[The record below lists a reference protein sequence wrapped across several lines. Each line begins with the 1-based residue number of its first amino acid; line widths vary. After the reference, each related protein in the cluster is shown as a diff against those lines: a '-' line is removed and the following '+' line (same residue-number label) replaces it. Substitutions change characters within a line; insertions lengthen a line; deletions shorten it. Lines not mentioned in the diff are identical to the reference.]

1 MTKQIVDLHLHS
13 KFSRACSKQLTL
25 PKIAESASK
34 RGINIVSTADF
45 THPNWFSHIK
55 KNLTQS
61 NEGIYELKNNKAIE
75 KEHNKNRQK
84 TKFIIGTELSV
95 IQKHKGKTR
104 KVHHCVFVPNLEIAL
119 DLNQEL
125 EDRDFNLSSNG
136 RPILGLT
143 SKELLETLL
152 EVDERIVMI
161 PAHAWTP
168 WFGIFGSKSGYN
180 SLKKAFEDLRKYIP
194 AIETGLSSDPAMN
207 WRCSWLDDITLVS
220 NSDAHSP
227 EKLGREANVLEFGNE
242 SEITFEEIFRII
254 EEADREKFKK
264 TIEFYP
270 EEGKYHYNGHRD
282 CDLRLSPQEVKESGK
297 ICPNCDKKLTLGVLH
312 RVVELGDR
320 DQKEAEQVAKDK
332 DFIPYQNLVPL
343 PEILS
348 EVHEVGVKTKTV
360 SSAYEEMINKLGPE
374 FNILM
379 DVELEEVAKIES
391 DKAAEA
397 IRRVRA
403 EELTIKPGYD
413 GKYGEIKIFSEQEND
428 KQEQLN
434 L

>member
-1 MTKQIVDLHLHS
+1 MVKQILDLHIHS
-13 KFSRACSKQLTL
+13 KYSRACSKRLTL
-25 PKIAESASK
+25 PKIAESARK
-34 RGINIVSTADF
+34 RGIDIVSTADF
-45 THPNWFSHIK
+45 THPEWFAHIK
-55 KNLTQS
+55 ENLTQW
-61 NEGIYELKNNKAIE
+61 NPGIYKLKDNKTELKKY
-75 KEHNKNRQK
+75 KKNTSE
-84 TKFIIGTELSV
+84 TKFILGTELSV

-104 KVHHCVFVPNLEIAL
+104 KVHHCVFVPNLETTL
-119 DLNQEL
+119 KLNREL
-125 EDRDFNLSSNG
+125 ENRDFNLSSNG

-143 SKELLETLL
+143 SKELLELLL

-168 WFGIFGSKSGYN
+168 WFGIFGSKSGYD
-180 SLKKAFEDLRKYIP
+180 SLENAFGDLYRHIP
-194 AIETGLSSDPAMN
+194 AIETGLSSDPPMN

-227 EKLGREANVLEFGNE
+227 EKLGREANVLEFSNE
-242 SEITFEEIFRII
+242 EEITFEEIFRII
-254 EEADREKFKK
+254 EKADRKKFKK

-282 CDLRLSPQEVKESGK
+282 CDLRLSPQEVKESGE
-297 ICPNCDKKLTLGVLH
+297 ICPECDKKLTLGVMH

-320 DQKEAEQVAKDK
+320 SQKETQQVAEEKN
-332 DFIPYQNLVPL
+332 FIPYQSLIPL

-348 EVHEVGVKTKTV
+348 EVHDVGVKTKTV
-360 SSAYEEMINKLGPE
+360 NSAYEKMINKLGPE
-374 FNILM
+374 FDILM
-379 DVELEEVAKIES
+379 DFELKKIAKVAGNRT
-391 DKAAEA
+391 AEA

-413 GKYGEIKIFSEQEND
+413 GKYGKIKIFSEQEND
-428 KQEQLN
+428 KQIQLS